1 MSVQHAKPGD
11 RITINLNDL
20 QGLIDTLAKSGYRNI
35 GPTKRDEAIVYDDIS
50 RISDLPKGWTD
61 EQNNATYRLLKRPDE
76 ALFGY
81 SLGVQSWKRFL
92 HQPTRQIWAATKD
105 RQGFKIEDNVKD
117 FPKMAFIG
125 VRPCELSAIAILDKV
140 LIDGPYRDQSYAS
153 LRKKVFVVAV
163 NCSHACGTCFCVS
176 MKTGPKAISGFD
188 LALTELIDND
198 THQFLVEVGS
208 DSGAEAISTLRGRN
222 ATQSE
227 IDAAEAI
234 TLQTAKQMGRSID
247 TADIKEILYRNYD
260 NPQWDAVAK
269 RCLTCGNCTMVCP
282 TCFCTTVEDS
292 TDLLGSRAERTQ
304 KWDSCYTIEYSYIH
318 GGSIRTSTKS
328 RYRQW
333 ATHKIAAW
341 HDQFGS
347 SGCVGCGRCITWC
360 PAAIDITEEV
370 RAIRESERTAMAT
383 VKVKE
388 GSNANN

>member
-1 MSVQHAKPGD
+1 MSVQQPKPGD
-11 RITINLNDL
+11 KITITLNDF
-20 QGLIDTLAKSGYRNI
+20 QGLLDTLAKNGYRNI

-61 EQNNATYRLLKRPDE
+61 EQNNATYRLLKRSDE
-76 ALFGY
+76 AFFGY

-92 HQPTRQIWAATKD
+92 HQPTKQIWAAKKD
-105 RQGFKIEDNVKD
+105 RQRFEIEDKADD
-117 FPKMAFIG
+117 FPKMALIG

-140 LIDGPYRDQSYAS
+140 LIDGPYRDHAYAA
-153 LRKKVFVVAV
+153 LRKKTFVVAV

-188 LALTELIDND
+188 LALTELIDSD
-198 THQFLVEVGS
+198 THQFLIEVGS
-208 DSGAEAISTLRGRN
+208 DSGANVVSTLRGRN
-222 ATQSE
+222 ATKSE
-227 IDAAEAI
+227 TDAAEAI
-234 TLQTAKQMGRSID
+234 TLQTAKQMGRSVD
-247 TADIKEILYRNYD
+247 TADLKEILYRNSD

-269 RCLTCGNCTMVCP
+269 RCLSCSNCTMVCP
-282 TCFCTTVEDS
+282 TCFCTTVEDT
-292 TDLLGSRAERTQ
+292 TDLLGTRAERIQ
-304 KWDSCYTIEYSYIH
+304 KWDSCFTIDYSYIH

-333 ATHKIAAW
+333 ATHKFAAW
-341 HDQFGS
+341 YDQFGS

-370 RAIRESERTAMAT
+370 RAIRESERTAMAA
-383 VKVKE
+383 VKAKE